1 MDRKNILYTL
11 GVCEDNL
18 VEDNREKALQLLRE
32 LNEMRLELPLE
43 YMALN
48 YELADLIKKY
58 TNMLY
63 TIRED

>member
-1 MDRKNILYTL
+1 MN
-11 GVCEDNL
+11 
-18 VEDNREKALQLLRE
+18 NREKALQLLRE

-58 TNMLY
+58 TDMLY

>member
-1 MDRKNILYTL
+1 M
-11 GVCEDNL
+11 
-18 VEDNREKALQLLRE
+18 DNREQALQLLRE

-43 YMALN
+43 YMELN

-58 TNMLY
+58 TDMLY

>member
-1 MDRKNILYTL
+1 M
-11 GVCEDNL
+11 
-18 VEDNREKALQLLRE
+18 DNREQALQLLRE

-43 YMALN
+43 YMVLN

-58 TNMLY
+58 TDILY

>member
-1 MDRKNILYTL
+1 M
-11 GVCEDNL
+11 
-18 VEDNREKALQLLRE
+18 DNREQALQLLRE

-43 YMALN
+43 YIVLN

-58 TNMLY
+58 TDMLY

>member
-1 MDRKNILYTL
+1 MNNREYILYKL
-11 GVCEDNL
+11 GVKD
-18 VEDNREKALQLLRE
+18 DNREQALQLLRE

-48 YELADLIKKY
+48 YELADLIRKY
-58 TNMLY
+58 TDMLY

>member
-58 TNMLY
+58 TDMLY
-63 TIRED
+63 TIREA

>member
-11 GVCEDNL
+11 GVCEDNS

-58 TNMLY
+58 TDMLY
-63 TIRED
+63 TIREA